1 MMISLL
7 IAVTGFAC
15 MLLFYQ
21 TWALYD
27 ARRVSASQ
35 SENQQELQ
43 RRIRSLEQEMG
54 ALCSASVGAGEH
66 VVKLEQQVQRIT
78 ERQDQLELR
87 ATSDR
92 PYTQANQLVNK
103 GADIEDLMDSCGLT
117 RGEAELLVMMQR
129 GAA

>member
-1 MMISLL
+1 MAHPDTLK
-7 IAVTGFAC
+7 AVNDQRHPDQAESDQ
-15 MLLFYQ
+15 LLF
-21 TWALYD
+21 
-27 ARRVSASQ
+27 
-35 SENQQELQ
+35 SERLAKDVNTQQELQ

-129 GAA
+129 GVA

>member
-21 TWALYD
+21 TCALHN

-35 SENQQELQ
+35 KENQQGLQ
-43 RRIRSLEQEMG
+43 HRIQLLEQDMG

-66 VVKLEQQVQRIT
+66 VVKLEQQVKRMI

-87 ATSDR
+87 AAGDR

-103 GADIEDLMDSCGLT
+103 GADIEDLMESCGLT

-129 GAA
+129 GTA